1 MTPLQK
7 RLLLFLGGC
16 IPSRLA
22 LAMIA
27 KYSAV
32 YYLPYLSIITLSIA
46 LGFIY
51 LYFTGKRKV
60 GIETQGTPIW
70 WMRFRLFH
78 GLMYLLFSLLA
89 FTRNKNAYI
98 VLLVDT
104 LVGLIIFLRHHYL
117 AGDFYTF

>member
-27 KYSAV
+27 KYSPV
-32 YYLPYLSIITLSIA
+32 YYLPYLSIITLVIA

-70 WMRFRLFH
+70 
-78 GLMYLLFSLLA
+78 
-89 FTRNKNAYI
+89 
-98 VLLVDT
+98 
-104 LVGLIIFLRHHYL
+104 
-117 AGDFYTF
+117 